1 MNLLDLLRGRI
12 PAKLEPEHDET
23 VLRDRVLLP
32 GPDGELVD
40 VTGDEEEEENREG
53 AGA

>member
-1 MNLLDLLRGRI
+1 MNLLDLLRGCF
-12 PAKLEPEHDET
+12 PANEEPEHDET

-40 VTGDEEEEENREG
+40 VTGDDEDDREG